1 MFWPGG
7 NTCALLG
14 SVMSEHQQNTNQ
26 KVRDKVERLAVKV
39 SEAAAIIG
47 VSEATIRR
55 AIKRG
60 LLKPCRAFRH
70 PLIPIEQL
78 RQLVG

>member
-1 MFWPGG
+1 MH
-7 NTCALLG
+7 
-14 SVMSEHQQNTNQ
+14 EHQQNTSK

-60 LLKPCRAFRH
+60 LLSPCRAFRH